1 MTRAKRPTLALIIS
15 LLLLTSVGVVIW
27 KIPPLNWL
35 VEAAVIMLLAISG
48 WLAASWIIG
57 KRKWATLLVL
67 FLVVIL
73 VMNRWEILNWITL
86 GLWISVVGL
95 ISLIN

>member
-15 LLLLTSVGVVIW
+15 LLLLASVGVVIW
-27 KIPPLNWL
+27 KIPPLNWS

-48 WLAASWIIG
+48 WLAASWIVG

-67 FLVVIL
+67 LLVVIL
-73 VMNRWEILNWITL
+73 AMNRWGILNWITL

>member
-1 MTRAKRPTLALIIS
+1 MS
-15 LLLLTSVGVVIW
+15 SVGVIIW
-27 KIPPLNWL
+27 KIPPLNWS

-57 KRKWATLLVL
+57 QRKWATLLVL
-67 FLVVIL
+67 FLAVIL
-73 VMNRWEILNWITL
+73 VMNRWGILNWITL

>member
-1 MTRAKRPTLALIIS
+1 
-15 LLLLTSVGVVIW
+15 
-27 KIPPLNWL
+27 
-35 VEAAVIMLLAISG
+35 MLLAISG